1 MLHNN
6 KTEVHLYQLFL
17 PDYLS
22 YLKYSNL
29 LLSNG
34 EKERASRFINSIDKT
49 RFQIVHI
56 LKRKILGRYLDISP
70 VELQFEQTEF
80 GKPYLKMI
88 DNQLYFN
95 ISYRG
100 NYALIG
106 VSNNKDFGVDIEQ
119 RSSVINKVFFIST
132 YFCNEEI
139 HKINS
144 ANRLESDNLIFKLWS
159 MKEAYIKAI
168 GSGLTKPINT
178 YNILPYLSK
187 TTLYPDFDSKNAWHI
202 EHWQTEADYFSS
214 FAVKSN
220 CIKLKRCKY
229 EE

>member
-106 VSNNKDFGVDIEQ
+106 VSNNKDFGVDI
-119 RSSVINKVFFIST
+119 
-132 YFCNEEI
+132 
-139 HKINS
+139 
-144 ANRLESDNLIFKLWS
+144 
-159 MKEAYIKAI
+159 
-168 GSGLTKPINT
+168 
-178 YNILPYLSK
+178 
-187 TTLYPDFDSKNAWHI
+187 
-202 EHWQTEADYFSS
+202 
-214 FAVKSN
+214 
-220 CIKLKRCKY
+220 
-229 EE
+229 